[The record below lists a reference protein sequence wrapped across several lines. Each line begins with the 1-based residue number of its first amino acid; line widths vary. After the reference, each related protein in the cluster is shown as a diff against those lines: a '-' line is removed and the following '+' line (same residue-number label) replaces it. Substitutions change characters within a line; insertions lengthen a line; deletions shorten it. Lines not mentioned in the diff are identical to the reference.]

1 MGSSQKH
8 YILRNMKLRLAKKIY
23 KDAEIKNNIC
33 IHNVDRLLFSNEWSD
48 LIFPTLH
55 SDEEIDNYLDTRFPY
70 NYRYNS
76 FMFNKA
82 DIRIGQWHRRDS
94 NNRLHLSIDIKSY
107 SRTKNFKK

>member
-1 MGSSQKH
+1 
-8 YILRNMKLRLAKKIY
+8 MKLRLAKKIY
-23 KDAEIKNNIC
+23 KDSEIKNNIH

-94 NNRLHLSIDIKSY
+94 NNRHPSIIDIKSY

>member
-1 MGSSQKH
+1 
-8 YILRNMKLRLAKKIY
+8 MKLRLAKKIY

-33 IHNVDRLLFSNEWSD
+33 IHNVDRLLFSNQWSD

-94 NNRLHLSIDIKSY
+94 NNRHPSIIDIKSY
-107 SRTKNFKK
+107 SRTKTLRNKNEKL

>member
-1 MGSSQKH
+1 
-8 YILRNMKLRLAKKIY
+8 MKLRLAKKIY
-23 KDAEIKNNIC
+23 KDAEIKNNIR

-48 LIFPTLH
+48 LI
-55 SDEEIDNYLDTRFPY
+55 FPY

-94 NNRLHLSIDIKSY
+94 NNRLHLSLTSNPILEQKL
-107 SRTKNFKK
+107 

>member
-1 MGSSQKH
+1 
-8 YILRNMKLRLAKKIY
+8 MKLRLAKKIY

-82 DIRIGQWHRRDS
+82 DIRIGQWHHRDS
-94 NNRLHLSIDIKSY
+94 NNRLHLSLTSNPILEQKTL
-107 SRTKNFKK
+107 RNKNEKL

>member
-1 MGSSQKH
+1 
-8 YILRNMKLRLAKKIY
+8 MKLRLAKKIY
-23 KDAEIKNNIC
+23 KDAEIKNNIH

-94 NNRLHLSIDIKSY
+94 NNRLHLSLTANPIIEQKILSNENG
-107 SRTKNFKK
+107 K

>member
-1 MGSSQKH
+1 
-8 YILRNMKLRLAKKIY
+8 MKLRLAKKIY
-23 KDAEIKNNIC
+23 KDAEIKNNIH

-94 NNRLHLSIDIKSY
+94 NNRHSSIIDIKSY
-107 SRTKNFKK
+107 SRTKTLRNKNEKL